1 MPFYEKQK
9 SKIKMV
15 ALMPPK
21 EKNITWYSPVWQ
33 NLKSSDVIINGM
45 LRRFK
50 TKEESNR
57 VQVYQFYENGSLLLE
72 LKRP

>member
-15 ALMPPK
+15 ALMPPR
-21 EKNITWYSPVWQ
+21 EDNITWYSPVWQ
-33 NLKSSDVIINGM
+33 NQKPNDTIVKGM

-50 TKEESNR
+50 TQEASKR
-57 VQVYQFYENGSLLLE
+57 VQVYQFYENGVMFLE